1 MWTPESDADVLVIQK
16 QSFHGLEEV
25 PLCLNVGKE
34 VGEVLFCDMT
44 FEMSQNGLRGV
55 MEAGGFQ
62 SQLLAV
68 MEVLAKAAVAE
79 INRRVDDSCAVLR
92 LEVSQSRRDIE
103 LLKSKCEALE
113 ADLRRSRMRARR
125 KGAAPSPFTPLVL
138 LTESPQGNE
147 FSISFMD
154 MPPYDKQ
161 DACSPPADETLPSS
175 AKEAFP
181 NAASADWDPPMEVEN
196 VPQQCADVEAAD
208 EAQHIHIKEE
218 LKEEDMWRT
227 DPKDK
232 EISEGEQ
239 LPQFGAT
246 PPPQEDFYLE
256 SHGSAQNPAHP
267 EALLSPGERYQVYP
281 EQREESAGGVKRE
294 RPEGANGTD
303 PRFVEEDEEE
313 EEEVEGQLWSP
324 AGLPFPGP
332 QIDPAPA
339 RFPPRSHSALLSA
352 ARARRRARTFACRRL
367 QPEDGPAAPP
377 PLAPPRPP
385 PSTHADPDGEPAVS
399 LFRPGHGGVGLGVGV
414 GGFLLTRRMRAAW
427 RPGHGEKRFS
437 CTFCDKS
444 FMRFSQLKE
453 HLRSHTGEK
462 PFSCAQCGRS
472 FTKQCNLIR
481 HAVVHSGEKPYQC
494 AQCGK
499 CFTQRSSLKKHP
511 KGVQIDDLRCCGN
524 ATGDLGFS
532 EAHHRNTLP
541 PPCLIK

>member
-1 MWTPESDADVLVIQK
+1 
-16 QSFHGLEEV
+16 
-25 PLCLNVGKE
+25 
-34 VGEVLFCDMT
+34 
-44 FEMSQNGLRGV
+44 

-125 KGAAPSPFTPLVL
+125 K
-138 LTESPQGNE
+138 
-147 FSISFMD
+147 
-154 MPPYDKQ
+154 
-161 DACSPPADETLPSS
+161 ACSPPADETLPNS

-181 NAASADWDPPMEVEN
+181 NAASADWDPPMEAEN

-208 EAQHIHIKEE
+208 EAEHIHIKEE

-232 EISEGEQ
+232 EIPEGEQ
-239 LPQFGAT
+239 LPRFGAT

-256 SHGSAQNPAHP
+256 SHGSARNPAHP

-303 PRFVEEDEEE
+303 PCFVEEDEEE
-313 EEEVEGQLWSP
+313 DEEVEGQLWSP

-332 QIDPAPA
+332 QIEPAPA

-352 ARARRRARTFACRRL
+352 ARARRRARTLACRRL
-367 QPEDGPAAPP
+367 QPEDGRAAPP
-377 PLAPPRPP
+377 PARPPRPP
-385 PSTHADPDGEPAVS
+385 PLNGPSPSTPTRTGTRPSRSSGPATAAWA
-399 LFRPGHGGVGLGVGV
+399 LALAWG
-414 GGFLLTRRMRAAW
+414 GGFLLARRMRAAW

-499 CFTQRSSLKKHP
+499 CFTQRSSLKSHQK
-511 KGVQIDDLRCCGN
+511 
-524 ATGDLGFS
+524 T
-532 EAHHRNTLP
+532 AH
-541 PPCLIK
+541 